1 MVQETLDREKD
12 LDALVTRG
20 EQLHLAIQAE
30 CLPDQFQ
37 AMLKKEFGEPATQT
51 LLLAVRSQPT
61 S

>member
-1 MVQETLDREKD
+1 M
-12 LDALVTRG
+12 RG